1 MKFENIIFVVVF
13 EYTTWKIIE
22 VFVSESADKYLN
34 ILILEY
40 DQISK
45 SSQISQSNN
54 YLEIDFFL
62 KKV

>member
-1 MKFENIIFVVVF
+1 MF

-34 ILILEY
+34 IQILEY

-54 YLEIDFFL
+54 YLEIDFF
-62 KKV
+62 